1 MTVRWTDS
9 GFGVLF
15 PVWFVLCVCLG
26 RSWGSGMWVIGLV
39 PGFRVDGGVGDWSVF
54 GGAVGLNRISAAGSR
69 FGPGVCCIRVVRGND
84 DRWESLEFRGLVRV
98 VDDA

>member
-1 MTVRWTDS
+1 MQRV
-9 GFGVLF
+9 GFGVRA
-15 PVWFVLCVCLG
+15 VGWCRG
-26 RSWGSGMWVIGLV
+26 IGLV
-39 PGFRVDGGVGDWSVF
+39 LGFLVDGGVDGWSVL

-69 FGPGVCCIRVVRGND
+69 FRPGVCCIRVVRGND